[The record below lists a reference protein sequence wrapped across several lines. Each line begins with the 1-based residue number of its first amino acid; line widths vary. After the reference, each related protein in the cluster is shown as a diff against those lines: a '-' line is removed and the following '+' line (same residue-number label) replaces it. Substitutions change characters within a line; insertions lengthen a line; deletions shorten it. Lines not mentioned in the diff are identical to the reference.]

1 MHKYFPFPTKCPVIF
16 HLVSLIGYFSIQFM
30 VEKYGHIFQSRI
42 IDYYIQVFYLH
53 YTKNTSPSNKKVEF
67 HISWIS
73 NGKVS
78 CYVNMY
84 DSEKNMWLPNYPSTY
99 KEIASHQM
107 LIKYGIKS
115 QYNNFKPHL
124 HHQTKSHF
132 LYFTKKDS
140 T

>member
-1 MHKYFPFPTKCPVIF
+1 
-16 HLVSLIGYFSIQFM
+16 M

-53 YTKNTSPSNKKVEF
+53 FSYTKNTSPSNKKVEF

-84 DSEKNMWLPNYPSTY
+84 DSEKKYAVAQLPINLQGNCVSSN
-99 KEIASHQM
+99 AH
-107 LIKYGIKS
+107 
-115 QYNNFKPHL
+115 
-124 HHQTKSHF
+124 
-132 LYFTKKDS
+132 
-140 T
+140 